1 MQDIYIAT
9 FIFQKKAYDDEFYAL
24 DDKIADYAKQSEGYL
39 GDESYE
45 NPQTGQLINLYYWQG
60 KQGMEDVIHNKLH
73 GEAKSKQARWLN
85 GYQVTISKLEA
96 AYNDGVLPHPLAHIK
111 PR

>member
-9 FIFQKKAYDDEFYAL
+9 FIFQKKEYDDEFYAL
-24 DDKIADYAKQSEGYL
+24 DDKIAEYAKQSEGYL

-60 KQGMEDVIHNKLH
+60 KKGMEEVIHYKLH
-73 GEAKSKQARWLN
+73 REAKSKQERWLK

-96 AYNDGVLPHPLAHIK
+96 AYNDGVLPHPLAHLK
-111 PR
+111 QR